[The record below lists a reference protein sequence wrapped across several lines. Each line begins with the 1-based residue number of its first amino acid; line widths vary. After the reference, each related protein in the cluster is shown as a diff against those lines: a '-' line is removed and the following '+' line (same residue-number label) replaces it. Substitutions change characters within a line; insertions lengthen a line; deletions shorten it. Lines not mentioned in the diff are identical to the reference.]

1 MLNVI
6 KRGGLAVSDQVVK
19 IPDLPRK
26 RVSSPVHDEEG
37 GASFDPSD
45 TEQMVIESAIKSA
58 EARTR
63 EIVSRAEE
71 QRSQILM
78 QAGTEAEQIRQ
89 QARQQ
94 GYSDGYSE
102 MCGQISDCIA
112 QIGQTLDQMRAHQQ
126 EFIHQYEQN
135 LRLLSVDIAEKI
147 LNKRIADDGTDLLE
161 LVRQAVSSLTKSDKF
176 VLCWR
181 RFY

>member
-37 GASFDPSD
+37 GAGFDPSD

-63 EIVSRAEE
+63 EIVDRK
-71 QRSQILM
+71 
-78 QAGTEAEQIRQ
+78 
-89 QARQQ
+89 
-94 GYSDGYSE
+94 
-102 MCGQISDCIA
+102 
-112 QIGQTLDQMRAHQQ
+112 
-126 EFIHQYEQN
+126 
-135 LRLLSVDIAEKI
+135 SV
-147 LNKRIADDGTDLLE
+147 
-161 LVRQAVSSLTKSDKF
+161 V
-176 VLCWR
+176 
-181 RFY
+181 